1 MEWGSR
7 PGGGGTSAGTRTRAR
22 PREGGRARQ
31 GAGSLGASR
40 RVRVCVVRTAALALI
55 LLATVLPVRADE
67 FATLLPALAGDSF
80 AEKEQ
85 GVIAL
90 GKLGDQRAVAVL
102 MALKDGRLI
111 KAPDGRLLV
120 SDATKLTDP
129 ITAPG
134 VSGVAADADERIRV
148 NNRLRGVIEGALG
161 ELTLFSPDPAP
172 RRPAEPDAPQ

>member
-40 RVRVCVVRTAALALI
+40 RVRVCVVRTAALRLI

-85 GVIAL
+85 AVIAL
-90 GKLGDQRAVAVL
+90 GKLGDERPVPVL

-111 KAPDGRLLV
+111 KAPDGRLPA
-120 SDATKLTDP
+120 SDALKLTDP
-129 ITAPG
+129 NTEAG
-134 VSGVAADADERIRV
+134 DSG
-148 NNRLRGVIEGALG
+148 
-161 ELTLFSPDPAP
+161 
-172 RRPAEPDAPQ
+172 RPAQAHDRGP

>member
-1 MEWGSR
+1 M
-7 PGGGGTSAGTRTRAR
+7 PTAAVTTSPTPTLAL
-22 PREGGRARQ
+22 PRERGREWQ
-31 GAGSLGASR
+31 GAGSLGAAR
-40 RVRVCVVRTAALALI
+40 RVKVCVVRTAALALI

-85 GVIAL
+85 VVIAL
-90 GKLGDQRAVAVL
+90 GKLGDERAVAVL

-129 ITAPG
+129 ITA
-134 VSGVAADADERIRV
+134 
-148 NNRLRGVIEGALG
+148 
-161 ELTLFSPDPAP
+161 
-172 RRPAEPDAPQ
+172 

>member
-1 MEWGSR
+1 MPTAAVR
-7 PGGGGTSAGTRTRAR
+7 SAPMPILAL
-22 PREGGRARQ
+22 PRERGREWQ

-40 RVRVCVVRTAALALI
+40 RVRVCVVRTAALRLI

-120 SDATKLTDP
+120 PDPTTLTNP
-129 ITAPG
+129 ITGPG
-134 VSGVAADADERIRV
+134 LS
-148 NNRLRGVIEGALG
+148 AL
-161 ELTLFSPDPAP
+161 P
-172 RRPAEPDAPQ
+172 PDAAHRI